1 MYYKSWRCH
10 HNDNLTKILTK
21 MAFIILIFE
30 SDIRS
35 KYRLWRQWPFND
47 VFILTF
53 QVSEVAQELSLSI
66 LAPPCCSF
74 FFFTEH
80 STVWFVC
87 NLSFLLLL
95 IHRLLG
101 RFMVSFL
108 TNFTFSSSTSP
119 ASDPSGN
126 QHTLDLFSFSF
137 IFACLCIWNSWPTY
151 CGSGDRSLGEWSTR

>member
-10 HNDNLTKILTK
+10 HNDNI

-30 SDIRS
+30 SDMRS

-74 FFFTEH
+74 FFFT
-80 STVWFVC
+80 VWFVC

-101 RFMVSFL
+101 RFMASFL